1 MLHFQDWDHSSKK
14 TLLTAG
20 LRPPIKMTVIL
31 ETKRLTLRHQDMG
44 DLDALFAL
52 YSDPEIRKY
61 FPDGVKS
68 YEDTKEEL
76 GWHLDG
82 NSEYP
87 ELGLWATVHKE
98 TGKFIGRCGLLPW
111 KIGGKLEIEVAYLLD
126 KKFWHQGL
134 ATEAATGILA
144 YAFDNLNLA
153 RIICLMHPDNIA
165 SQKVAK
171 RIGMT
176 LEGKV
181 NGITGENFPTLI
193 YSINKSGRP

>member
-1 MLHFQDWDHSSKK
+1 M
-14 TLLTAG
+14 A
-20 LRPPIKMTVIL
+20 IIL
-31 ETKRLTLRHQDMG
+31 ETPRLILRHLVLD

-68 YEDTKEEL
+68 HEDTREEL
-76 GWHLDG
+76 EWYLNGH
-82 NSEYP
+82 P
-87 ELGLWATVHKE
+87 EHPKIGLWATVHKE

-111 KIGGKLEIEVAYLLD
+111 EIDSRLEIEVAYLLD

-144 YAFDNLNLA
+144 YAFDTLNLL

-165 SQKVAK
+165 SQRVAQ
-171 RIGMT
+171 RIGMI
-176 LEGKV
+176 LEGSV
-181 NGITGENFPTLI
+181 DDIAADNFPTLI
-193 YSINKSGRP
+193 YAINKPVAS